1 MLHLTSSG
9 RIEPCEASVR
19 SCPLAPF
26 EEHFRTVR
34 EASRALALEA
44 LERQIDFTLAPLP
57 EGWGSITRN
66 YHLDEIL
73 RAEERPQS
81 SKPIGPE
88 LTADAFKAFAV
99 SDSAKRPAEDRG
111 DWRGELEMRADSN
124 GDLWSDQ
131 NPDTSV
137 SGYWDSTPD
146 DDDDDWGFEEDDAG
160 SLFGTVGSL
169 IGVILLIGLA
179 LALFNRFD
187 GDVLSILTWAGNG
200 VFGFISWIAKVLS
213 DNTFFQELVT

>member
-19 SCPLAPF
+19 SCPLAPS

-73 RAEERPQS
+73 RSEE
-81 SKPIGPE
+81 KPT
-88 LTADAFKAFAV
+88 LTVEAFKAFAA
-99 SDSAKRPAEDRG
+99 SDSARRPAEDRG
-111 DWRGELEMRADSN
+111 DWRGDLARRAAMN
-124 GDLWSDQ
+124 GDLWSDE

-137 SGYWDSTPD
+137 SGYYDSS
-146 DDDDDWGFEEDDAG
+146 EDDGDWDVEEFEIDDAE
-160 SLFGTVGSL
+160 
-169 IGVILLIGLA
+169 A
-179 LALFNRFD
+179 LPWRDEF
-187 GDVLSILTWAGNG
+187 
-200 VFGFISWIAKVLS
+200 
-213 DNTFFQELVT
+213 